1 MFYQSCE
8 NHCSQYRANALV
20 KFSALLK
27 LITVTFAFISGAAIA
42 QSSAADCQC
51 RAPGGTMRELGY
63 VECVDIVGT
72 QRLVR
77 CVMSTNTPYWKKLE
91 GIDGCP
97 AA

>member
-8 NHCSQYRANALV
+8 NHSTNYRAKGCGN
-20 KFSALLK
+20 FSVLLK
-27 LITVTFAFISGAAIA
+27 LVPVIFAFISAAAIA
-42 QSSAADCQC
+42 QSSKVDCQC
-51 RAPGGTMRELGY
+51 RAPGGTMRDLGY

-72 QRLVR
+72 QHLVR

-91 GIDGCP
+91 GVDGCP